1 MKDFPNFSAFNAEL
15 LGVLNRHQGISDAV
29 KDALA
34 RHMVCGAGLALCLE
48 KNPDNIGL
56 AAYAAALATAIDA
69 LGWRA
74 LLSEDEGGACI
85 KIVECGDEEEA
96 NSILSALN
104 EKKDTGL
111 NG

>member
-15 LGVLNRHQGISDAV
+15 LGVLNQHKGASDV
-29 KDALA
+29 VLNTLA
-34 RHMVCGAGLALCLE
+34 RHMVCGAGLALCFE
-48 KNPDNIGL
+48 KNPDNIRL
-56 AAYAAALATAIDA
+56 AAYAAALAAAIDA

-85 KIVECGDEEEA
+85 KIVECDDEDEA
-96 NSILSALN
+96 NSILSALD
-104 EKKDTGL
+104 EKKNTGL